1 MRFKN
6 DRHLIKED
14 AFLSWLKD
22 NHSEE
27 NSYLF
32 ILGVGF
38 DNRMGEGIHRF
49 EKTGIPFDVWEI
61 VYNEGN
67 TSPSKEYENQVVAN
81 KARLD
86 IILKSPYV
94 KSCKQKHINLWQ
106 EDKSEVHRENNTRF
120 VGEINASKMIKS
132 SREELQKYS
141 DILVDVSALPQTLYL
156 SLLNTLFRCSNSDQR
171 INIIVNENYT
181 TDMCIEPVQAEEMA
195 HEVQGFS
202 SPSEDLDN
210 VVIWYPI
217 LGEINSSFFG
227 KYSSFLKT
235 NSREIDE
242 ICPVV
247 PFPSVN
253 IRRADSILAHYS
265 KMLFSDWGIDK
276 KNIIYAS
283 ETNPILVCDSLFEA
297 STSYKA
303 ALVPLG
309 ACKFVFSAITSKLM
323 TLGMLLVAYD
333 LKSEGNNVSILGISN
348 KGYQIKGSNNSN
360 TKNQLI
366 CIAV

>member
-1 MRFKN
+1 MRLKS
-6 DRHLIKED
+6 DRHVIKD
-14 AFLSWLKD
+14 DGFSSWFRN
-22 NHSEE
+22 NHSEK

-32 ILGVGF
+32 ILGIGF
-38 DNRMGEGIHRF
+38 DNRMCEGINRF
-49 EKTGIPFDVWEI
+49 ERTQIPFDVWEI
-61 VYNEGN
+61 VYNEGDA
-67 TSPSKEYENQVVAN
+67 SPSKEYEEQVVAN
-81 KARLD
+81 KTRLD
-86 IILKSPYV
+86 SILKSPYV
-94 KSCKQKHINLWQ
+94 KSCKLKHINLWQ
-106 EDKSEVHRENNTRF
+106 EDKLEVHRETNTRF

-132 SREELQKYS
+132 SKEEIQKYS
-141 DILVDVSALPQTLYL
+141 DIIVDVSALPQTLYI
-156 SLLNTLFRCSNSDQR
+156 SLLNTLFKCSTSNQR
-171 INIIVNENYT
+171 INIIVNENYA
-181 TDMCIEPVQAEEMA
+181 TDMRIEPVQAEETA

-217 LGEINSSFFG
+217 LGEINSSFLD

-265 KMLFSDWGIDK
+265 KMLFNDWGIDK

-283 ETNPILVCDSLFEA
+283 ETNPILLCESLFEA
-297 STSYKA
+297 SSSYKT

-309 ACKFVFSAITSKLM
+309 KCKFVFSAITSKLM
-323 TLGMLLVAYD
+323 TIGMLLAAYD
-333 LKSEGNNVSILGISN
+333 LKSADNNVSILGISN
-348 KGYQIKGSNNSN
+348 KGYQIKGAKTSD
-360 TKNQLI
+360 TENQLI